1 MKIGGGRK
9 MKRAHN
15 QRAPLGVSLT
25 CTLLAGMLN
34 LLNLC
39 NFAAHLPA
47 EASKL
52 PPILNTFDE
61 EQKEENETQTT
72 SALFTI
78 KASTKEKIET
88 RSKIVSISEKITML
102 QERSFVP
109 AANMAQFGQL
119 TERQKEIVESA
130 LFTMKAKKLAALL
143 SLRGAHLAA
152 LGETNKALS
161 DLNEALNSDSTYA
174 QGYNNRAWIH
184 AQAGKLEQAL
194 SDANKA
200 IELAPEM
207 AEAYDT
213 RGTIYLAKKELALAL
228 ADFNNSILKQADYG
242 EAFFHRSL
250 TYRAMGQDK
259 NSQADMEKAKKLGYQ
274 TEL

>member
-1 MKIGGGRK
+1 
-9 MKRAHN
+9 MKRARN
-15 QRAPLGVSLT
+15 QRAPLGVSPT

-34 LLNLC
+34 LFNLFC
-39 NFAAHLPA
+39 FTAGLPA

-52 PPILNTFDE
+52 PPLLNTFDE
-61 EQKEENETQTT
+61 ESKEENETQTASPT

-88 RSKIVSISEKITML
+88 RSKIVNISEKITML

-119 TERQKEIVESA
+119 TEQQKEQVESA
-130 LFTMKAKKLAALL
+130 IFTIKTKKLAALL

-200 IELAPEM
+200 IELAPDM

-213 RGTIYLAKKELALAL
+213 RGTIHLAKKELALAL
-228 ADFNNSILKQADYG
+228 ADFNNSILKQANYG

-259 NSQADMEKAKKLGYQ
+259 NSQADLEKAKQLGYQ